1 MKLLHRVVLLC
12 VMLALAAP
20 ALAQQEAAPA
30 PFFEQVPAVMYETY
44 RGVNQPAF
52 DDYFRMLVAK
62 YTATGGTGW
71 AIYRENPKVSYR
83 ITVLPEGL
91 ASVPAIQQARGRSF
105 EEFDENQMALWN
117 AGWGTRHAAIYSAAP
132 RLSYVPDDFT
142 VDDIRAL
149 PYHRTIVYHL
159 KWSQA
164 QAFRDALAAR
174 AQLDRD
180 HGIEG
185 FVLTAWNGQ
194 FGTVGQTVMIRVSAE
209 SLDADRAALAQRM
222 EIRQAY
228 LDEFMRLTRIMN
240 DASWHVERHDQTR
253 QNDLSYT
260 PSGG

>member
-1 MKLLHRVVLLC
+1 MKLFQCL
-12 VMLALAAP
+12 LALCILLAPTAP

-30 PFFEQVPAVMYETY
+30 PFFQQVPAVMYETF

-52 DDYFRMLVAK
+52 DDYFRMLAAK

-91 ASVPAIQQARGRSF
+91 ASVPEIQQARGRSF
-105 EEFDENQMALWN
+105 QEFDESQVALWN
-117 AGWGTRHAAIYSAAP
+117 AAWETRHAAVYSAAP
-132 RLSYVPDDFT
+132 RLSYVPEGFT

-149 PYHRTIVYHL
+149 PYHRTTVYHL
-159 KWSQA
+159 KWSEA
-164 QAFRDALAAR
+164 GAFRDALAAR
-174 AQLDRD
+174 AQLDRE

-185 FVLTAWNGQ
+185 FVLTAWNGG
-194 FGTVGQTVMIRVSAE
+194 FGTEGQSVMVRVAAE
-209 SLDADRAALAQRM
+209 NIDADRAALAQRM
-222 EIRQAY
+222 EIRQGY

-253 QNDLSYT
+253 VNDLSYT
-260 PSGG
+260 PPSG